1 MASIELTDTEH
12 VPVRYLPK
20 ILTNKDRKQQT
31 KNLIKSRKLYIKNQY
46 FKRPTIKSFKSR
58 RSRHLA
64 NAKELYNVENVYPNA
79 ELAKKTQCKL
89 SSLKKIVN
97 KGEGAYYS
105 SGSRPNQTSQSWGR
119 ARLASA
125 LTGGNASIVDY
136 DILYHGCK
144 PNSMALKLATKT
156 CKKQKKCKKYTIK
169 NTNIS
174 LNK

>member
-1 MASIELTDTEH
+1 MTSIELTDTEH

-20 ILTNKDRKQQT
+20 ILTDKDRKQQT
-31 KNLIKSRKLYIKNQY
+31 KNLIKSRKLYKKKQY
-46 FKRPTIKSFKSR
+46 FKRPSIKSFKSK

-64 NAKELYNVENVYPNA
+64 NARELYNVENVYPTP
-79 ELAKKTQCKL
+79 ELAKATQCKL

-105 SGSRPNQTSQSWGR
+105 SGSRPNQTPESWGI

-125 LTGGNASIVDY
+125 LTGGNAAIVDY
-136 DILYHGCK
+136 HILHDGCK

-156 CKKQKKCKKYTIK
+156 CKKQNKCKKYTMK
-169 NTNIS
+169 NYAS
-174 LNK
+174 LLNK

>member
-1 MASIELTDTEH
+1 MSSIEILDGQH

-31 KNLIKSRKLYIKNQY
+31 KNLIKSRKLYKKKQY

-64 NAKELYNVENVYPNA
+64 NARELYNVENVYPTT
-79 ELAKKTQCKL
+79 ELAKVTQCKL
-89 SSLKKIVN
+89 SALKKIVN

-105 SGSRPNQTSQSWGR
+105 SGSRPNQTPESWGI

-125 LTGGNASIVDY
+125 LTGGNAAIVDY
-136 DILYHGCK
+136 HILHDGCK
-144 PNSMALKLATKT
+144 PTSMALKLATKT
-156 CKKQKKCKKYTIK
+156 CKKQNKCKKYTIK
-169 NTNIS
+169 NPTFT
-174 LNK
+174 K

>member
-1 MASIELTDTEH
+1 MTSIELTDTQH

-64 NAKELYNVENVYPNA
+64 NARELYNVENVYPTP
-79 ELAKKTQCKL
+79 ELAKATQCKL

>member
-1 MASIELTDTEH
+1 MTSIKLTDTEH

-31 KNLIKSRKLYIKNQY
+31 KNLIKSRKLYKKNQY
-46 FKRPTIKSFKSR
+46 FKRPAIKSFKSR

-64 NAKELYNVENVYPNA
+64 NARELYNVENIYPNA

-89 SSLKKIVN
+89 SSLKKIVK

-105 SGSRPNQTSQSWGR
+105 SGSRPNQTPESWGI

-125 LTGGNASIVDY
+125 LTGGNAAIVDY
-136 DILYHGCK
+136 HLLYNGCE
-144 PNSMALKLATKT
+144 PDSMALKLATKT
-156 CKKQKKCKKYTIK
+156 CKKQKKCKKYTMK